1 MDCTWP
7 VDRTGC
13 WAPPPA
19 LPGDATADQIAERA
33 ELVAK
38 RAGAEAM
45 AIDVLWALSGRQF
58 GCLEVT
64 ARPCV
69 DYAQGFGYRAYQ
81 TVLDGDMWM
90 DVGCGCAGSCTI
102 TGPRVIHL
110 PGPVVD
116 VLEVVIGDIGLT
128 DEDWQL
134 EGDALYRTSG
144 ASWPRQN
151 LGAPLGEQG
160 TWSVKYQ
167 QGVPAPEYV
176 GTLTASLAN
185 ELVKACTEGEECR
198 IPRNVVGASRR
209 GVTYEFDPAKLTAAG
224 KTWIPEIDMWLSQ
237 VNPNQLTAAP
247 EVY

>member
-1 MDCTWP
+1 
-7 VDRTGC
+7 
-13 WAPPPA
+13 
-19 LPGDATADQIAERA
+19 
-33 ELVAK
+33 
-38 RAGAEAM
+38 M

-64 ARPCV
+64 ARPCA

-90 DVGCGCAGSCTI
+90 DVGCGCTGSCTI

-116 VLEVVIGDIGLT
+116 VLEVDLWSVTLPPDGY
-128 DEDWQL
+128 QL
-134 EGDALYRTSG
+134 EGDALYRTGG

-151 LGAPLGEQG
+151 LGAPLGEPG

-176 GTLTASLAN
+176 GVLTATLAN

-198 IPRNVVGASRR
+198 IPRNVVSSSRR
-209 GVTYEFDPAKLTAAG
+209 GVNYEFDPSKLTAAG
-224 KTWIPEIDMWLSQ
+224 KTWIPEIDMWLAQ
-237 VNPNQLTAAP
+237 VNPNQLTSAP